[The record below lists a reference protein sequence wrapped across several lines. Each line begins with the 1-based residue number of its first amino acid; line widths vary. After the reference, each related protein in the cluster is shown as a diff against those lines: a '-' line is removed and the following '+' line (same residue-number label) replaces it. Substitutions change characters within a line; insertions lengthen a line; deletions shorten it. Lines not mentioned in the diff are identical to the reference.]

1 MSQNRNGVA
10 TNRRENT
17 QLFSEGSLEILH
29 HRKVVFFA
37 LNIFAVQCI
46 TTGMELIENADS
58 SAFR

>member
-1 MSQNRNGVA
+1 MSQNGNGVA

-46 TTGMELIENADS
+46 TTEMELIENAD
-58 SAFR
+58 